1 VGTGRSRG
9 IPVGFYRRAGRGE
22 PVLARTLGLAALVV
36 AVVLLHRC
44 SAFTPFS
51 DRPAPGS
58 PGRAR
63 ISALLERV
71 EVIPERPDVPGY
83 ERDCGPG
90 EGCVFGTAWS
100 DATDAPL
107 SHNGC
112 DTRNDVLA
120 RSMSRVR
127 YRAGTGD
134 CVVVAGVLDDPYTGD
149 RIEFRK
155 SDAIAVQIDHV
166 YPLAAAWDMG
176 AHDWTDARRRRFAND
191 VDVELLAVDGPANQR
206 KGDATPQ
213 DWVPSA
219 AAYRCFYAAKY
230 LTVAVR
236 YGLPV
241 TVGDHEVLAR
251 VAARCG

>member
-1 VGTGRSRG
+1 
-9 IPVGFYRRAGRGE
+9 
-22 PVLARTLGLAALVV
+22 
-36 AVVLLHRC
+36 
-44 SAFTPFS
+44 
-51 DRPAPGS
+51 
-58 PGRAR
+58 
-63 ISALLERV
+63 
-71 EVIPERPDVPGY
+71 
-83 ERDCGPG
+83 
-90 EGCVFGTAWS
+90 
-100 DATDAPL
+100 
-107 SHNGC
+107 
-112 DTRNDVLA
+112 
-120 RSMSRVR
+120 RVR
-127 YRAGTGD
+127 YRPGTGG
-134 CVVVAGVLDDPYTGD
+134 CIVISGILDDPYTGD